1 MPDRDRGATI
11 NRAKRPKEY
20 TMKKQTLFDALW
32 KTEREL
38 EEATYADQDEI
49 DEIRM
54 RGQDLVD
61 NLTRKGEM
69 SFDCGVS
76 YHQAPVVH
84 IQVNWGE
91 SHEENLYVY
100 AWCKHDGR
108 IYVDIAADK
117 GIDDETIEMVRQSI
131 KEDLE
136 QYVSKEQLVA

>member
-1 MPDRDRGATI
+1 M
-11 NRAKRPKEY
+11 KE
-20 TMKKQTLFDALW
+20 QTLFDDLW

-49 DEIRM
+49 NEIQM
-54 RGQDLVD
+54 RQLDLQ
-61 NLTRKGEM
+61 NYLTSKGKM

-76 YHQAPVVH
+76 YHQPPVVH

-91 SHEENLYVY
+91 SHDKNLYVC
-100 AWCKHDGR
+100 AWRKQDGS

-117 GIDDETIEMVRQSI
+117 GIDDETIEMVRESI

-136 QYVSKEQLVA
+136 QYVLKEQIAV

>member
-1 MPDRDRGATI
+1 
-11 NRAKRPKEY
+11 
-20 TMKKQTLFDALW
+20 MKKQDLFDALW
-32 KTEREL
+32 KNDREM
-38 EEATYADQDEI
+38 EEATHADQADQDEI

-76 YHQAPVVH
+76 YHQVPVVH

-91 SHEENLYVY
+91 SHDKNLYVY
-100 AWCKHDGR
+100 AWRRHDGS

-117 GIDDETIEMVRQSI
+117 GIDDETIEMVRESI

-136 QYVSKEQLVA
+136 QHVLKKQIAA

>member
-1 MPDRDRGATI
+1 
-11 NRAKRPKEY
+11 
-20 TMKKQTLFDALW
+20 MKKQDLFDALW
-32 KTEREL
+32 KTDREL

-49 DEIRM
+49 DEIKM
-54 RGQDLVD
+54 RQQNLED

-91 SHEENLYVY
+91 SHDENLYVY
-100 AWCKHDGR
+100 AWRKQDGS

-117 GIDDETIEMVRQSI
+117 GIDDETIEMVRRSI
-131 KEDLE
+131 KKDLE
-136 QYVSKEQLVA
+136 QYVLQEKIVA